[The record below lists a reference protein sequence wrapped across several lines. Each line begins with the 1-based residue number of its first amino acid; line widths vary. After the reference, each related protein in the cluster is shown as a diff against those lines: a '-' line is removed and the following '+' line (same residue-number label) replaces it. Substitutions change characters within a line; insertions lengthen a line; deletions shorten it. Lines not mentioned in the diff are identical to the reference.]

1 MSHCQRLV
9 KLLLKP
15 ENQCQPPVFGHA
27 QHSVKQH
34 DSPDPIFPLLPSR
47 LLLSHSEPT
56 FMSGRG
62 REAGD
67 AGHLSFLA
75 RQL

>member
-1 MSHCQRLV
+1 MSRCQSLV

-15 ENQCQPPVFGHA
+15 ENQRQPPAFGHA

-34 DSPDPIFPLLPSR
+34 DSHRSFFPLLPGR

-62 REAGD
+62 REAGSAD
-67 AGHLSFLA
+67 PLSFLA